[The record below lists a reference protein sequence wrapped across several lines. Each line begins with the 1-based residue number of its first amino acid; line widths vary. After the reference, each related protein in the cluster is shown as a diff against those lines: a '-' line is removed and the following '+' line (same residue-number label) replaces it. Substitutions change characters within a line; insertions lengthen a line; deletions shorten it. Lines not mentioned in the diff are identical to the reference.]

1 MLVRYKPRL
10 EFNTLQRQM
19 NHLFNSALVPS
30 TVGERAFTRVPAAD
44 IKLPKMQFLSVASAS
59 LKTRLKI
66 KVVL

>member
-30 TVGERAFTRVPAAD
+30 TVGEEALTRVPAAEINETED
-44 IKLPKMQFLSVASAS
+44 AIHLKL
-59 LKTRLKI
+59 
-66 KVVL
+66 